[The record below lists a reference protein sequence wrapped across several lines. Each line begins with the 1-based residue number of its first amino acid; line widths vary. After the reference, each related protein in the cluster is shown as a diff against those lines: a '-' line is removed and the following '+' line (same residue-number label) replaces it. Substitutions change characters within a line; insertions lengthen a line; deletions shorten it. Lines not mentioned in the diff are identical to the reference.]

1 MKLYYTPG
9 TCSTAPR
16 ILLAE
21 AGIACEQEAVSFK
34 TKQTAGGADYLQINP
49 NGYVPA
55 LQLDDGTVLTEGPA
69 IDQYIAD
76 LAPEKKLAPANGTP
90 ERYRMQSWLN
100 FIATELHKGG
110 YSILFDRGAAEE
122 WKEAAR
128 AKLAKRLAHVDGVL
142 AGQLH
147 LLGTDFGC
155 ADAYLFVVLGWSEHA
170 GVDISGFAHLK
181 AFIERVAARASVQ
194 AVKAADTKK

>member
-16 ILLAE
+16 IMLAE
-21 AGIACEQEAVSFK
+21 AGLTCEQEAVSFK
-34 TKQTAGGADYLQINP
+34 TKQTAGGADYLQVNP

-55 LQLDDGTVLTEGPA
+55 LQLDDGTVLTEAA
-69 IDQYIAD
+69 ILSQYIAD
-76 LAPEKKLAPANGTP
+76 QAPDKKLAPMNGTV

-122 WKEAAR
+122 WKAAAR
-128 AKLAKRLAHVDGVL
+128 AKLTKRLAYVDSAL
-142 AGQLH
+142 AGKNY
-147 LLGTDFGC
+147 LLGNDFSA
-155 ADAYLFVVLGWSEHA
+155 ADAYLFVVLGWSEHV
-170 GVDISGFAHLK
+170 GIELS
-181 AFIERVAARASVQ
+181 AFPQLVAFVERVAGRPSIQ
-194 AVKAADTKK
+194 AVKA